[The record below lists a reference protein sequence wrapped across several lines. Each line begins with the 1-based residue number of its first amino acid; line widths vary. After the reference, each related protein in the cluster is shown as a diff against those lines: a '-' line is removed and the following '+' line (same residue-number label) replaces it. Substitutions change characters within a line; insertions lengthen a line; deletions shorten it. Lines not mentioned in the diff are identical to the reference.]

1 MFLSFDLLLAFTLF
15 AFVTSITPG
24 PNNMMLLA
32 SGVNF
37 GASATVCTCPAA
49 VVSAGRSPFATTTPF
64 FYTTQSK
71 VKPDRS
77 IKS

>member
-37 GASATVCTCPAA
+37 GFSRTLPHML
-49 VVSAGRSPFATTTPF
+49 G
-64 FYTTQSK
+64 
-71 VKPDRS
+71 
-77 IKS
+77 